1 MDEFK
6 WGILGT
12 AEKAK
17 AFAADLPNTS
27 GQHIFYAY
35 VATNKDVTIDV
46 AVPHTFN
53 NLLDLLQSDVDAIY
67 IASSYDQ
74 HYAQVKQCL
83 LHGKPVLCERPIA
96 ANAEELKHLMQLSE
110 HNKVFMMEA
119 MWIRFLPSIKK
130 VLSIISSGT
139 IGEIVSVKASV
150 SYKPSDSTQ
159 AMLNLGGGALF
170 ELGIYP
176 VFLSTLLLGKP
187 EYVQATGKL
196 KEGSESDFF
205 SAFLSYEGGHYGF
218 IETTKLARGISS
230 AIITGD
236 KGAIQI
242 KNPWSIKPEGIE
254 VDFFDGT
261 KVLHKSEWEGYGLQ
275 FELNEVYECVQ
286 NREIESQLYCQHFSL
301 DVLETMDDIRKQIQ

>member
-6 WGILGT
+6 WGIVGT
-12 AEKAK
+12 AEKAQ

-27 GQHIFYAY
+27 GQHVFYAF
-35 VATNKDVTIDV
+35 VATNSDTTMNV

-53 NLLDLLQSDVDAIY
+53 NLQDLLQSDVDAIY

-96 ANAEELKHLMQLSE
+96 ANAEELKHLIQLSE
-110 HNKVFMMEA
+110 HNNVFMMEA
-119 MWIRFLPSIKK
+119 LWIRFLPSIKK
-130 VLSIISSGT
+130 VLSIISSGA

-150 SYKPSDSTQ
+150 SYKPADSTQ
-159 AMLNLGGGALF
+159 AMLNSGGGALF

-196 KEGSESDFF
+196 KEGGENDFF
-205 SAFLSYEGGHYGF
+205 SAFLSYEGGQYGF
-218 IETTKLARGISS
+218 IETTKVARGTSS

-242 KNPWSIKPEGIE
+242 KNPWSVKPEGIE